1 MNPYEEN
8 LGMTIDQTG
17 PKNYKFQDFDVDP
30 SFNTQM
36 NKLNSDERD
45 FLTGRTDTISAG
57 NEDELMADASSYIP
71 QSFIDAGEGLG
82 QLFNED
88 GVPIGPGNLR
98 FQYDPNQEE
107 SQFKYTIPFTA

>member
-1 MNPYEEN
+1 MSTDVNEMLEAEDFKKELMNLTE
-8 LGMTIDQTG
+8 
-17 PKNYKFQDFDVDP
+17 
-30 SFNTQM
+30 
-36 NKLNSDERD
+36 DERK
-45 FLTGRTDTISAG
+45 FLSGRTDTISAG

-98 FQYDPNQEE
+98 FQYDPDQEE
-107 SQFKYTIPFTA
+107 SQFK